1 MYEVFVEGGNLVFH
15 FSLHVLHSSSLG
27 LLSDPKPF
35 PPTVSSLHM
44 MILLPNTIMM
54 EDINNPLTLI
64 GRSSRHK
71 INKPTEILGDTTEQL
86 DLRYFQNI
94 TSKKPRIYT
103 FFSSAVHGTLS
114 RTDYIQGHKI

>member
-1 MYEVFVEGGNLVFH
+1 
-15 FSLHVLHSSSLG
+15 
-27 LLSDPKPF
+27 
-35 PPTVSSLHM
+35 
-44 MILLPNTIMM
+44 MM